1 MGVENGSQSIPW
13 GGEWRRHLHSD
24 AVMDLGRS
32 WKRRVECPTCKAA
45 AGRACRTAGG
55 RPTNEH
61 RARRDAAGS
70 IPYEEWQQQGLIPE
84 QRTYTIPAALKE
96 SEKARADFNVDTAL
110 ADGVA
115 VVRMFLAERL
125 GLFLQG
131 EEAMDRIDEAVR
143 KLIEVRGPV
152 GTADVVTVLA
162 SQVAS
167 MLAASAGPDGDPE
180 ALFDTMIR
188 AQISMVRRMNAI
200 EKERADD

>member
-1 MGVENGSQSIPW
+1 MGVDDASQSIPW

-24 AVMDLGRS
+24 ADIDLVRS
-32 WKRRVECPTCKAA
+32 CMRRVECPTCKTA

-61 RARRDAAGS
+61 RARRDAVGP
-70 IPYEEWQQQGLIPE
+70 IPYAKWRKEGLIPE
-84 QRTYTIPAALKE
+84 QRTYTIRAVLKE
-96 SEKARADFNVDTAL
+96 SEKARTDFNVDTAL

-115 VVRMFLAERL
+115 VVRMFLE
-125 GLFLQG
+125 G
-131 EEAMDRIDEAVR
+131 EEAMDRVDDAVR

-167 MLAASAGPDGDPE
+167 LLAANAGSNGDPE
-180 ALFDTMIR
+180 ALFDTLIR
-188 AQISMVRRMNAI
+188 AQIDLARRMNAI
-200 EKERADD
+200 EKERADG

>member
-1 MGVENGSQSIPW
+1 MDVENGPQSIPW

-24 AVMDLGRS
+24 VQMDLVRS
-32 WKRRVECPTCKAA
+32 WMRRVECPTCKTA

-61 RARRDAAGS
+61 RARRDAVGP
-70 IPYEEWQQQGLIPE
+70 IPYAKWRQEGLIPE
-84 QRTYTIPAALKE
+84 QRDYTIPAVLKE

-125 GLFLQG
+125 GLLLQG
-131 EEAMDRIDEAVR
+131 EEAMDRIDDAVR

-167 MLAASAGPDGDPE
+167 MLAATAGPDGDPE
-180 ALFDTMIR
+180 ALFDTVIR
-188 AQISMVRRMNAI
+188 AQVDTARTMQKIQ
-200 EKERADD
+200 KERTEG

>member
-1 MGVENGSQSIPW
+1 MPDLQGS
-13 GGEWRRHLHSD
+13 
-24 AVMDLGRS
+24 
-32 WKRRVECPTCKAA
+32 
-45 AGRACRTAGG
+45 RTAGG

-61 RARRDAAGS
+61 RARRDAVGP
-70 IPYEEWQQQGLIPE
+70 IPYAKWRKEGLIPE
-84 QRTYTIPAALKE
+84 QRTYTIPAVLKE
-96 SEKARADFNVDTAL
+96 TEKARADYNVDTAL

-115 VVRMFLAERL
+115 VVRMFLADRL

-131 EEAMDRIDEAVR
+131 EEAMDRIDNAVR

-167 MLAASAGPDGDPE
+167 LLAANAGPDGDPE

-188 AQISMVRRMNAI
+188 AQIDMVRKMNAI
-200 EKERADD
+200 EKERADG